1 MNQEGATMIFLFTWI
16 SFAAAAFVVKMAQA
30 VRPSGPARPLF
41 WATFIVTGVVVCA
54 AFGPFIF
61 FSEVL
66 GKGGE

>member
-1 MNQEGATMIFLFTWI
+1 MIFLITWI
-16 SFAAAAFVVKMAQA
+16 SFAAAAFVVKVAQA
-30 VRPSGPARPLF
+30 VRELRPSGPARPLF
-41 WATFIVTGVVVCA
+41 WTVFALTGIVACA

>member
-1 MNQEGATMIFLFTWI
+1 MEIFLIAWI
-16 SFAAAAFVVKMAQA
+16 SFAAAAFVVKVAQA
-30 VRPSGPARPLF
+30 VKELRPNGPAKPLF
-41 WATFIVTGVVVCA
+41 WATFVAVGVVACA